1 MVNLPIKKSA
11 PYLKDRYIC
20 GTTFIDYKKSTH
32 NENANTFS
40 TVNAGL
46 RPQILRI
53 IFNAFPLAL
62 NGPFAHQRL
71 HRFSAPPALCTA
83 LIQTLS
89 PSQKFDIIVP
99 YFF

>member
-1 MVNLPIKKSA
+1 MQRTDISA
-11 PYLKDRYIC
+11 VPPLLI
-20 GTTFIDYKKSTH
+20 IKSTH
-32 NENANTFS
+32 HENANTFS

-71 HRFSAPPALCTA
+71 HRFSAPPALCTV
-83 LIQTLS
+83 LMRTLS
-89 PSQKFDIIVP
+89 PSQKFDLILA
-99 YFF
+99 YNFRMSTLFFDKLSL